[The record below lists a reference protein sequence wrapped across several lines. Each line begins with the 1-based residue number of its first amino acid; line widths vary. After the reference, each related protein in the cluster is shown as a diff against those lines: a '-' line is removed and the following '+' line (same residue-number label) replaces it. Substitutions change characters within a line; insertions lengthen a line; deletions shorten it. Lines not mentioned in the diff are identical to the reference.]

1 MPEILQNNRTSR
13 HEQKSYK
20 WSLWISLQIIEL
32 DTPRMEM
39 EYSFKIRGSVISKRN
54 LEMILSS
61 QLPLFPPAK
70 NFISCRFWLGDNAE
84 KPLFSHVNFYC
95 GNVQLMKR
103 KLRIPQGVIG
113 VPRVLKLPKGV
124 LIFNLVGW
132 F

>member
-1 MPEILQNNRTSR
+1 MLQMKSLNFFANDRNR
-13 HEQKSYK
+13 HCQNQNG
-20 WSLWISLQIIEL
+20 IF
-32 DTPRMEM
+32 
-39 EYSFKIRGSVISKRN
+39 FKIRGSVISKRN

-61 QLPLFPPAK
+61 ELPLSPSEK
-70 NFISCRFWLGDNAE
+70 NFISCRFRLGDNAE

-103 KLRIPQGVIG
+103 KPRIPQGVTG
-113 VPRVLKLPKGV
+113 FPRVLKVPKGV